1 MKAPECPCRNC
12 ADRQAGCHSSC
23 AKYTK
28 WKSEYTKYSKA
39 VKENRMQEYIM
50 RDYEAKKHRN
60 LKKIMAFYTVKK
72 K

>member
-1 MKAPECPCRNC
+1 MKAPECPCRDC

-23 AKYTK
+23 NAYMEWQAKNK
-28 WKSEYTKYSKA
+28 EYVKA
-39 VKENRMQEYIM
+39 VMEKRMQEYIM

-60 LKKIMAFYTVKK
+60 LKKIMLFYTVKK

>member
-1 MKAPECPCRNC
+1 MKAPECPCRHC
-12 ADRQAGCHSSC
+12 TDRQAGCHSIC
-23 AKYTK
+23 DAYREWQAKNK
-28 WKSEYTKYSKA
+28 EYVKA
-39 VKENRMQEYIM
+39 VKEKRMQEYIM